1 MDVLSGHLSIRQ
13 PLDLSDHD
21 AALIVRGVGLVQCT
35 EGAALLLVGEV
46 SVGVGCRSSDDRDV
60 DVDRR
65 VEQVVVA
72 IDLHQLTKSSVTAFI
87 LAPSCRGSAYV
98 PKPTSVN
105 TPGCPVEAARCIW
118 NSTPEGMFRA

>member
-21 AALIVRGVGLVQCT
+21 AALIVRGVGLVQRP

-72 IDLHQLTKSSVTAFI
+72 IDLHQLHEVVSDGVHFGAF
-87 LAPSCRGSAYV
+87 V
-98 PKPTSVN
+98 PRVGVRPQADLGQHPRL
-105 TPGCPVEAARCIW
+105 PG
-118 NSTPEGMFRA
+118 